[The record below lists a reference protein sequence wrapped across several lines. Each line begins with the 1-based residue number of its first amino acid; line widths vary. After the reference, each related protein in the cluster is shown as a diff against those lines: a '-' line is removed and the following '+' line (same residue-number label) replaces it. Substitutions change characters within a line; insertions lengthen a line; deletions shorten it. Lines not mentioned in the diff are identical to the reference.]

1 MKKKILIVLCILV
14 ILAIILVLVVKKD
27 KNIETDVTYKDVMV
41 SRMDIVNTITS
52 SGEVTS
58 DTVIK
63 NLNTDKYFEE
73 IYYEVGSY
81 IKKGKKI
88 VKYTNG
94 TYYKAPYNLVLTDY
108 SVPEEDERIRD
119 NHYLEYMKINSLEM
133 QLSVDESEIDK
144 IKTNQSVD
152 ITLNAFEDKT
162 FTGKISFINQ
172 IGNYSSS
179 GTKYTA
185 IVKFSNDGNVKLGM
199 SGKASIEV
207 EKAENVLAIPIEAVQ
222 TRGKEKYVV
231 VVDNDGNTENV
242 VIETGIS
249 NEAYVEVKSGL
260 TDEDLVRMV
269 VNEGN
274 SNTRMPNL
282 SGGRFEGMGD
292 MPNFDRNSFPSSGKG
307 TRMP

>member
-58 DTVIK
+58 DTVVK

-108 SVPEEDERIRD
+108 NVPEEDERIRD

-185 IVKFSNDGNVKLGM
+185 IVKFSNDGNVKIGM
-199 SGKASIEV
+199 SGSASIEV
-207 EKAENVLAIPIEAVQ
+207 EKAENVLAVPIEAIQ
-222 TRGKEKYVV
+222 TMGKEKYVV
-231 VVDNDGNTENV
+231 VVDDDGNTENV
-242 VIETGIS
+242 TVETGIS
-249 NEAYVEVKSGL
+249 NAAYVEIKSGL
-260 TDEDLVRMV
+260 TDEDMVRMV

-274 SNTRMPNL
+274 SNTRMPNF
-282 SGGRFEGMGD
+282 SGGRFED
-292 MPNFDRNSFPSSGKG
+292 KSEMPNFDRNSFPSSGKG

>member
-14 ILAIILVLVVKKD
+14 ILAVILVLVVKKD

-144 IKTNQSVD
+144 IKTNQSVN

-260 TDEDLVRMV
+260 TDEDMVRMV
-269 VNEGN
+269 VNEDN
-274 SNTRMPNL
+274 SNNGMPNF
-282 SGGRFEGMGD
+282 SGGRFED
-292 MPNFDRNSFPSSGKG
+292 KSEMPNFDRNSFPSSGKG